1 MKNKIM
7 FDKNVEFQRTPSR
20 IRTRFIAAFA
30 LGTSLIT
37 FTSGFFVFLYMKSPA
52 FENQLTGQVIKDMD
66 WIIANEFEKKIK
78 ELEPRTVA
86 DANDP
91 NKWFWD
97 YIEKRNKEYIE
108 WETKCKWEN

>member
-1 MKNKIM
+1 M
-7 FDKNVEFQRTPSR
+7 FDRNIEFQRTQSR
-20 IRTRFIAAFA
+20 IRTRFIAVFA
-30 LGTSLIT
+30 LGTSLAT
-37 FTSGFFVFLYMKSPA
+37 FISGFFVFLYMKSPA

-66 WIIANEFEKKIK
+66 WIIADEFEKKIK
-78 ELEPRTVA
+78 ELEPRSVA

-108 WETKCKWEN
+108 WETKGKWEN